1 MTKLILISHG
11 KLSEGMAY
19 SAQMI
24 AGENENL
31 SYYGLMPGG
40 DVEKDVIQPIRT
52 RVQAEPDNQ
61 FLIVS
66 DLFCG
71 SVYNASF
78 GLQNEPNVLIGTGM
92 NLSLVTD
99 LLINME
105 DGYTA
110 ESFAQAIED
119 SRQFTMVLPK
129 LEGAKADSAEDFF

>member
-1 MTKLILISHG
+1 
-11 KLSEGMAY
+11 
-19 SAQMI
+19 MI

-40 DVEKDVIQPIRT
+40 DVEKDIIRPIRT

-105 DGYTA
+105 EGYTA

-129 LEGAKADSAEDFF
+129 LEGAQADCGRCWTVWMP